1 MSSTAPVTVRF
12 PPELNAAV
20 EALAAAESLSTGE
33 LVAQALTAELARAP
47 EPAPTP
53 QRNESRVRGFPLP
66 AELVEAA
73 TERAAAVGATRS
85 FVLRRAVERL
95 VEERSQCSTS
105 GAVT

>member
-1 MSSTAPVTVRF
+1 VRSTAPVTLRLSR
-12 PPELNAAV
+12 ELDAAV

-33 LVAQALTAELARAP
+33 LVAQALTAELAREP
-47 EPAPTP
+47 EPVPPP

-66 AELVEAA
+66 AELAA
-73 TERAAAVGATRS
+73 AAAARAAEVGATRS